1 MRRREFITLLGG
13 AAAAWPLAARAQQ
26 APKTSRL
33 GVLLFSTPQSDPQ
46 METARRALRDL
57 GYVEGQNLAIEYRS
71 AEGQPERL
79 PDLAADLV
87 RMKPDVLFALGG
99 DVTPAAV
106 KATQTIPIV
115 FTSSADPVQLGFVA
129 SLARPGGNATGV
141 TFLLDELAS
150 KRLEILKQAAS
161 RVSRVG
167 FLWNPD
173 HPDNEL
179 TEAERAAA
187 SLGVELK
194 PLAVRGPADFDAAF
208 SAATQ
213 ARVDALYV
221 VTSRLTLQNLGRIVN
236 FAADNRLPLAGGF
249 GAWAKQHGLLSY
261 GPNVDDM
268 TRRAVAYIDRIL
280 KGTKPADLPV
290 QQPTRFELV
299 INHGEGARPRC
310 AFAASATRRRGNR
323 VSNCDLVAARSL
335 IVLAA
340 SRLALRAPALRAA
353 TALTRP
359 NRSAR
364 QLSWGRHAVPT
375 AMTVGPIDVVDCA
388 PREYPRN
395 PSLLM
400 RARAQATVRVW
411 KKRPE
416 LQAHS
421 RTKVQSGCGLPVAAE
436 AVS

>member
-1 MRRREFITLLGG
+1 MRRRAFITLLGG
-13 AAAAWPLAARAQQ
+13 AAAWPLAARAQQ

-33 GVLLFSTPQSDPQ
+33 GVLLFSTPQADPQ

-99 DVTPAAV
+99 DVTPAVV

-213 ARVDALYV
+213 ARGYTV
-221 VTSRLTLQNLGRIVN
+221 
-236 FAADNRLPLAGGF
+236 
-249 GAWAKQHGLLSY
+249 
-261 GPNVDDM
+261 
-268 TRRAVAYIDRIL
+268 
-280 KGTKPADLPV
+280 
-290 QQPTRFELV
+290 
-299 INHGEGARPRC
+299 
-310 AFAASATRRRGNR
+310 ATRGYSFREGQPAGPVIEGHADPIDDLLNDR
-323 VSNCDLVAARSL
+323 VSLDT
-335 IVLAA
+335 
-340 SRLALRAPALRAA
+340 P
-353 TALTRP
+353 
-359 NRSAR
+359 
-364 QLSWGRHAVPT
+364 
-375 AMTVGPIDVVDCA
+375 
-388 PREYPRN
+388 
-395 PSLLM
+395 
-400 RARAQATVRVW
+400 
-411 KKRPE
+411 
-416 LQAHS
+416 
-421 RTKVQSGCGLPVAAE
+421 
-436 AVS
+436 